1 MNWKAIVLLNFKEII
16 YMPSRS
22 RGYYRDVGYRKA
34 KRKQRITE
42 EVYGDGLS
50 HPYYDN
56 LHQFSKNKV
65 HCSCPICSAKTR
77 NKGKRRHGAGRRA
90 PSINYKISDL
100 RKIQSMDSQFEDMI
114 EE

>member
-1 MNWKAIVLLNFKEII
+1 
-16 YMPSRS
+16 MPSRS

-42 EVYGDGLS
+42 EFYWDGLY

-56 LHQFSKNKV
+56 LHQFSNNKI

-77 NKGKRRHGAGRRA
+77 NKKRRKNNGRGFA

-100 RKIQSMDSQFEDMI
+100 RKIQSMDSQVEDMT

>member
-1 MNWKAIVLLNFKEII
+1 MS
-16 YMPSRS
+16 SRS

-42 EVYGDGLS
+42 EVYVYWDGLS

-56 LHQFSKNKV
+56 LHQFSKNKI
-65 HCSCPICSAKTR
+65 HCSCLMCSAKTR

-100 RKIQSMDSQFEDMI
+100 RKIQSMDSQVEDMVDYPNDK
-114 EE
+114 ESVLKTSDA

>member
-1 MNWKAIVLLNFKEII
+1 
-16 YMPSRS
+16 MPSRS
-22 RGYYRDVGYRKA
+22 RGYYRDVSYRKA

-56 LHQFSKNKV
+56 LHQFSKNKI
-65 HCSCPICSAKTR
+65 HCSCPMCSAKTR
-77 NKGKRRHGAGRRA
+77 NKKRRKNNGRGFA

-100 RKIQSMDSQFEDMI
+100 RKIQSMDSQVEDII

>member
-1 MNWKAIVLLNFKEII
+1 MS
-16 YMPSRS
+16 SRS

-42 EVYGDGLS
+42 EVYPDGLDGLS

-56 LHQFSKNKV
+56 LHQFSKNKI

-77 NKGKRRHGAGRRA
+77 NKGKRRHGAGRQA

-100 RKIQSMDSQFEDMI
+100 RKIQSMDSQIEDI
-114 EE
+114 TEE